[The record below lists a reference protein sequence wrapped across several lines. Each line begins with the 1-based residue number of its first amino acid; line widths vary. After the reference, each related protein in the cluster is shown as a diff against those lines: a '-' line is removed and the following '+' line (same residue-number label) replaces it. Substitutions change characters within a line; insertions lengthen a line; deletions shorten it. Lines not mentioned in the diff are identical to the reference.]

1 MKVKKLTKVTFP
13 SYVFFLFCSIEGSF
27 QDEKNTSGIL
37 LKFCV

>member
-27 QDEKNTSGIL
+27 QDEKKIL
-37 LKFCV
+37 QASC